1 MNPRPIISVVVGAC
15 FAVTTGYLTILGCS
29 GSTPGATVP
38 RAVCLESSGGWSV
51 VASFVFP
58 TFASLFLLNRTRR
71 SGASKELP
79 LGAKQ
84 LMVIGALSAVMA
96 AAAFGG
102 VQALA
107 TPSIQSDPNLVGIR
121 ELLIDS
127 LSLFILPLFLALGV
141 AGMATFRHFVRRV
154 PDGWEVAAWK
164 VATCLFAGAL
174 GFYLSLGSGGG
185 IDCTSYG
192 APLVVYS
199 QCASIFNAENVQ
211 VYHYA
216 YAVNF
221 AFWTAAGYLFLVL
234 VLGMAGKV
242 NWKGTPEGFSSS
254 SAKSSPPFTTVQHH
268 EDTPTCLVHQAS
280 CSQSLMGAG
289 R

>member
-102 VQALA
+102 VQALV

-192 APLVVYS
+192 APFVVYS

-211 VYHYA
+211 VYYYA

-221 AFWTAAGYLFLVL
+221 AFWTAAGYLLLVL

-268 EDTPTCLVHQAS
+268 EDTPTSLVHQAS
-280 CSQSLMGAG
+280 CSQSLLGAG